1 MARIEGKESEKKK
14 LTISPLWVTFLQPAQ
29 VIRSYDKALK
39 IIDLYINTLEYENKR
54 QSLETKVTTEDEM
67 LPQLSIHIIE
77 DIPTRAFARKLADE
91 EKF

>member
-1 MARIEGKESEKKK
+1 
-14 LTISPLWVTFLQPAQ
+14 

-67 LPQLSIHIIE
+67 LPQLSVHIIE
-77 DIPTRAFARKLADE
+77 DINARAFARKLADE

>member
-1 MARIEGKESEKKK
+1 
-14 LTISPLWVTFLQPAQ
+14 

-54 QSLETKVTTEDEM
+54 QSVETKVTTEDEM

>member
-1 MARIEGKESEKKK
+1 M
-14 LTISPLWVTFLQPAQ
+14 
-29 VIRSYDKALK
+29 IRSYDKALK

-54 QSLETKVTTEDEM
+54 QSVETKVTTEDEM

-77 DIPTRAFARKLADE
+77 DIPARAFARKLADE